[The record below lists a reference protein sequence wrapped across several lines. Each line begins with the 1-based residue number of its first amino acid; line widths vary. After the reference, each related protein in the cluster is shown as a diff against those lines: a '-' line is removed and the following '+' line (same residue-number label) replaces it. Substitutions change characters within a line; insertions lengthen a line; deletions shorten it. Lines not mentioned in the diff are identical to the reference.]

1 MTNHFAVRS
10 SADWLYTNSHNA
22 PPRDHYRV
30 SVGPVFTFGGR
41 AGVAKAAIGTTAATA
56 TTKNPA
62 AFRPAVPI
70 PALGIQVT
78 TRDEGGTEI
87 AEVASG
93 GAAEL
98 ANLHVGYVITSVDE
112 KPVNTPMELTAD
124 LVARQVRRFVWD
136 TCSIPAHSDFF
147 RRRPLSFWRGPSNER

>member
-30 SVGPVFTFGGR
+30 SIGPVFTFGGR
-41 AGVAKAAIGTTAATA
+41 AEVAKAAIGTTAATA

-62 AFRPAVPI
+62 AFRPVVPV

-93 GAAEL
+93 SAAEL
-98 ANLHVGYVITSVDE
+98 ANLHVGLRDYIRGRQSSQQPDGTHGRPTASHARFAGSFGVYV
-112 KPVNTPMELTAD
+112 P
-124 LVARQVRRFVWD
+124 
-136 TCSIPAHSDFF
+136 
-147 RRRPLSFWRGPSNER
+147 

>member
-30 SVGPVFTFGGR
+30 SIGPVFTFGGR
-41 AGVAKAAIGTTAATA
+41 AEVAKAAIGTTAATA

-62 AFRPAVPI
+62 AFRPVVPV

-93 GAAEL
+93 SAAEL

-124 LVARQVRRFVWD
+124 LQNRTPGSQVRLGYMF
-136 TCSIPAHSDFF
+136 HSSALGYF
-147 RRRPLSFWRGPSNER
+147 PKETVVILAGSK

>member
-1 MTNHFAVRS
+1 
-10 SADWLYTNSHNA
+10 
-22 PPRDHYRV
+22 
-30 SVGPVFTFGGR
+30 
-41 AGVAKAAIGTTAATA
+41 
-56 TTKNPA
+56 
-62 AFRPAVPI
+62 VPI

-93 GAAEL
+93 SAAEL

-124 LVARQVRRFVWD
+124 LQNRTPGSQVRLGYMF
-136 TCSIPAHSDFF
+136 HSSALGYF
-147 RRRPLSFWRGPSNER
+147 PKETVVILAGPSNER